1 MLRLPVPRR
10 IVTLLPPMIILA
22 ALAGGFVWFVG
33 EAERPGQV
41 PPHVDGIVVLT
52 GGPDRIE
59 AGFRLL
65 ATGRADRL
73 LVTGVHG
80 AELTDLTR
88 RAGVDLGPF
97 AGRVTLGRTA
107 TSTRTNAI
115 ETAEWN
121 RRAPAAG
128 LIVVTA
134 GFHMPRAMAELRR
147 VLPGVMLY
155 RSPVLPGAKPPSLR
169 ILGIEYIKWLAAEGG
184 LTGLFPAPAPPL

>member
-1 MLRLPVPRR
+1 MIRLPVPRR
-10 IVTLLPPMIILA
+10 TAYPLPPLIVLT
-22 ALAGGFVWFVG
+22 ALVGGFIWFTG
-33 EAERPGQV
+33 EAERPGQL
-41 PPHVDGIVVLT
+41 PPHADGIVVLT

-65 ATGRADRL
+65 AAGRADRL

-80 AELTDLTR
+80 AELADLTR
-88 RAGVDLGPF
+88 RAGVDLAPF

-128 LIVVTA
+128 LIIVTA

-147 VLPGVMLY
+147 ALPGVMLY
-155 RSPVLPGAKPPSLR
+155 RSPAHSGAKQPSLR
-169 ILGIEYIKWLAAEGG
+169 ILATEYIKWLAAEGG
-184 LTGLFPAPAPPL
+184 LTGLFPAPAPSP